1 MLPWAGLPHLLY
13 PAQDGGVAA
22 VRRQQEIAGPG
33 YRASESNG
41 EGELAMALETYP
53 WDAAEHIDSPAA
65 AAAYFEAAVELALE
79 SGDHAIVAAALGDI
93 ARARGMSEIA
103 REAGVTREALYK
115 ALSERGDPKLSTL
128 LGVMRALGL
137 KLRVEPKEAAA

>member
-1 MLPWAGLPHLLY
+1 MT
-13 PAQDGGVAA
+13 
-22 VRRQQEIAGPG
+22 
-33 YRASESNG
+33 
-41 EGELAMALETYP
+41 LETYP
-53 WDAAEHIDSPAA
+53 WDAAEHIDSPEA
-65 AAAYFEAAVELALE
+65 AAAYFEAAVELAVE